1 MGEPQLDRNMPSEW
15 VLLIICLIPM
25 ASGGTTAPPLSASP
39 IVFARNLFRAV
50 NDVDPPVN
58 MMVSPA
64 AARSAMTLVFMGA
77 GGKSADELRSKLIL
91 GVGNKSKI
99 AEHHAETW
107 SEECSCVKKGV
118 ALRLVTRLY
127 FNEEEKI
134 LPDFNTR
141 AMEFF
146 NAQADPLN
154 YLNPEDSVKKV
165 NKWLAKQTFYTVRNL
180 FTPDV
185 FSLES
190 SVILVN
196 SLFFR
201 AKWANVFPEQLTK
214 VDDFWINPLQRMEL
228 PMMQQIGKFRYGESK
243 KLKSQILQLPFE
255 KSNLTMMIILPRD
268 IDGLP
273 KLEEKLGQLD
283 MNEVAAKSLMND
295 VDVIIPKFRIE
306 FNIDLKVPL
315 QKLGINRVFEPGQAD
330 LSGLFGKKSLQ
341 RISEARHS
349 LFLNVNE
356 TGCETGPETDVQPEV
371 VKDNPD
377 RKVFKADRPFVF
389 AIRNKKNVYFVGHFI
404 KP

>member
-1 MGEPQLDRNMPSEW
+1 MPSEW
-15 VLLIICLIPM
+15 VFLVICLVPM
-25 ASGGTTAPPLSASP
+25 ASGGTTAPSLSASP
-39 IVFARNLFRAV
+39 IVFARNLFRAL
-50 NDVDPPVN
+50 NDDGPPVN
-58 MMVSPA
+58 LMVSPA

-77 GGKSADELRSKLIL
+77 AGKSADELRSKLIL
-91 GVGNKSKI
+91 GVGNKSQI
-99 AEHHAETW
+99 AEHHAESW
-107 SEECSCVKKGV
+107 SEECACVKRGV

-134 LPDFNTR
+134 LPGFNNR

-154 YLNPEDSVKKV
+154 YLSPEDSVKKV
-165 NKWLAKQTFYTVRNL
+165 NKWLEKQTFYTMHNQIRPEIFN
-180 FTPDV
+180 P
-185 FSLES
+185 ES
-190 SVILVN
+190 SVILIN

-201 AKWANVFPEQLTK
+201 AKWDKVFPGQLTQL
-214 VDDFWINPLQRMEL
+214 DDFWINPLQRMEL
-228 PMMQQIGKFRYGESK
+228 PMMQQIGQFRYGESK

-273 KLEEKLGQLD
+273 KLEEKLRQLD

-295 VDVIIPKFRIE
+295 VDVTIPKFRIE
-306 FNIDLKVPL
+306 SDIDLIEPL
-315 QKLGINRVFEPGQAD
+315 RKLGINRIFEADQAD
-330 LSGLFGKKSLQ
+330 LSGLFAKKTPQ
-341 RISEARHS
+341 RISEARHK

-356 TGCETGPETDVQPEV
+356 TGCEAGPEKDFQPEM
-371 VKDNPD
+371 VKNNPD

-404 KP
+404 RP